1 MLATTKTSGLTAGFS
16 SVLGLSALDWDELA
30 VVATLPEVAVVLVA
44 TGLSPLDGVALVAI
58 VAVLLVAVTSTKPEV
73 AIASVMPVLAIVTL
87 LTTVSD
93 WVATPAAA
101 SPDRV
106 EAATT
111 LFVLPT
117 ELVDSIFVAVLLGA
131 VCVVSAADWVAVAT
145 TVETVV
151 ATAV

>member
-1 MLATTKTSGLTAGFS
+1 M
-16 SVLGLSALDWDELA
+16 SALDWDELA
-30 VVATLPEVAVVLVA
+30 VVAALPEVAVVLVA
-44 TGLSPLDGVALVAI
+44 TGLSPLDWVALVAVAVVAVVAVASTEPDVAVASVVPVVAI
-58 VAVLLVAVTSTKPEV
+58 VA
-73 AIASVMPVLAIVTL
+73 I
-87 LTTVSD
+87 LTTASD
-93 WVATPAAA
+93 LVATPAAA

-117 ELVDSIFVAVLLGA
+117 ELVDSIFVAVLLSA

>member
-1 MLATTKTSGLTAGFS
+1 M
-16 SVLGLSALDWDELA
+16 SALDWDELA

-44 TGLSPLDGVALVAI
+44 TGLSPLDWVALVAVVV
-58 VAVLLVAVTSTKPEV
+58 VAVVAVASTKPEV
-73 AIASVMPVLAIVTL
+73 AIASVVPVLAIVAL

-117 ELVDSIFVAVLLGA
+117 ELVDSIFGALLLTS
-131 VCVVSAADWVAVAT
+131 VCVFRAADWVAVAT
-145 TVETVV
+145 IADTVV

>member
-1 MLATTKTSGLTAGFS
+1 MPYTARFSRNTSTTIKVRTATAVGS
-16 SVLGLSALDWDELA
+16 SDGVGVPVDAA
-30 VVATLPEVAVVLVA
+30 VVAVVAVVAVA
-44 TGLSPLDGVALVAI
+44 STEPDVAVASVVPVVAI
-58 VAVLLVAVTSTKPEV
+58 VA
-73 AIASVMPVLAIVTL
+73 I
-87 LTTVSD
+87 LTTASD
-93 WVATPAAA
+93 LVATPAAA
-101 SPDRV
+101 SPDKV

-117 ELVDSIFVAVLLGA
+117 ELVDSIFGALLLTS